1 MESLNILV
9 CWVMCYASVSDTDD
23 FLSNLCLLQ
32 ACISSRLISL
42 RIASDACSMVCL

>member
-23 FLSNLCLLQ
+23 FFQTCVYYKPVLVLVLFLCALLQ
-32 ACISSRLISL
+32 MPALW
-42 RIASDACSMVCL
+42 